1 VNHKGHKGHE
11 EGRNDHLPSSLPSS
25 LLPSFVSFVPFVV
38 HALLSSCRS
47 LGAPAVWDDWMPHLR
62 LSLSLA
68 ELHQLPR
75 HPAYKYEYINGEAW
89 ISPRPRC
96 YHARLDL
103 LAFVAA
109 PDQTEVP
116 QTAPV
121 RAFRDEDW
129 EALVPVFAASFARQ
143 QPFGSLE
150 PGPRQDAARQS
161 LEQTKAGGDGPWV
174 RAASFVAEE
183 GGSAVGALLV
193 TLLPG
198 GDPSDP
204 DTYRWTGPAPD
215 DCLARGAGQAHLTWV
230 FVQPNLAGRG
240 VGMALLRSAA
250 EALLGLGYREL
261 LSTFLLG
268 NDSSMLWHWRAGF
281 HLLPYPLSRRR
292 PLVLP
297 ARPGG

>member
-1 VNHKGHKGHE
+1 
-11 EGRNDHLPSSLPSS
+11 
-25 LLPSFVSFVPFVV
+25 
-38 HALLSSCRS
+38 
-47 LGAPAVWDDWMPHLR
+47 MPRLR

-75 HPAYKYEYINGEAW
+75 HPAFRYEFVDGEAW
-89 ISPRPRC
+89 ITPRPRC

-109 PDQTEVP
+109 PAQMEVP
-116 QTAPV
+116 QAAPV

-129 EALVPVFAASFARQ
+129 EALVPVFAA
-143 QPFGSLE
+143 P
-150 PGPRQDAARQS
+150 
-161 LEQTKAGGDGPWV
+161 
-174 RAASFVAEE
+174 
-183 GGSAVGALLV
+183 VGALLV

-204 DTYRWTGPAPD
+204 DTYRWTAPPPE

-240 VGMALLRSAA
+240 VGMALLRAAA